1 MSQRFLEMIEKSGL
15 LTKEQVDPFL
25 EQLRKDVPADVLEN
39 EQALA
44 EKFVAAGLLTP
55 WQTEKLVQGK
65 HKGFLLGNYKL
76 LRHLGAGGMSTVF
89 LAEHKHMRQ
98 RRAIKV
104 LPQNRVNDSSY
115 LGRFYREARAAAALD
130 HPNIV
135 RAYDVDNDGDNHYLV
150 MEYVEGTDMQKL
162 VAMQGVLPF
171 ETAAEY
177 VRQAAFGLAHA
188 HIVGLIHRDIKP
200 ANLLVDPKG
209 TVKILDMG
217 LARFADDEKQAS
229 LTQMHDENVLGTAD
243 YLAPEQAINSHTVDA
258 RADLYS
264 LGCTLYFAL
273 TGHPPFPEGTLAQ
286 RLLMHQ
292 QREPAPIAKDRP
304 DVPKDLVGICKRMM
318 AKSVDERFQNAED
331 VEQALGRWLS
341 DRGGGARTAF
351 QPGGI
356 RGGGGGGGGGQP
368 AGGRQGGVQTAQR
381 AVPKAKP
388 ADDSNNRL
396 AGVGDTLTGSGQP
409 TTKGPAGKH
418 DSGDSSSKLGGKKGV
433 AARAGDSGASPI
445 IGPPP
450 AATNKKPGDSSGSFN
465 FNIKT
470 DDSNVLS
477 NRSGKKPVAKAVGD
491 SDSSSGSSSGSGPK
505 NTAPAKGTAAKG
517 PVAKG
522 TAANAAV
529 AKKTVPPGK
538 NAAAESAKQAA
549 ADGSEPPKLKKL
561 KKKTKASTVIIG
573 ALVMVFVCIGL
584 VFGLMQILER
594 NKRMQEENIQ
604 KAMEEEA
611 AAAKKKQQLQQQQML
626 ESAGG
631 AAPAA
636 PAAPTAQPEP
646 TGPVIKT
653 PVVPVAPTIPAP
665 TTGT

>member
-15 LTKEQVDPFL
+15 LVKEQVDPFL

-44 EKFVAAGLLTP
+44 EKFVAAGLLTH
-55 WQTEKLVQGK
+55 WQTEKLLQGK

-76 LRHLGAGGMSTVF
+76 LRHLGSGGMSTVF

-135 RAYDVDNDGDNHYLV
+135 RAYDVDSDGDNHYLV
-150 MEYVEGTDMQKL
+150 MEYVEGTDLQKL
-162 VAMQGVLPF
+162 VALQGVLPF

-177 VRQAAFGLAHA
+177 VRQSAFGLAHA
-188 HIVGLIHRDIKP
+188 HLVGLIHRDIKP

-258 RADLYS
+258 RADIYS

-273 TGHPPFPEGTLAQ
+273 TGHPPFPEGTLTQ

-318 AKSVDERFQNAED
+318 AKSLDERFQNAED
-331 VEQALGRWLS
+331 VEQALARWLS

-351 QPGGI
+351 QAGGM
-356 RGGGGGGGGGQP
+356 RGGGGGGQP
-368 AGGRQGGVQTAQR
+368 AGGRPGGVQTAQR

-388 ADDSNNRL
+388 AEDSGNRL
-396 AGVGDTLTGSGQP
+396 AGVGDTLSGGGQP
-409 TTKGPAGKH
+409 TTKGPAGKSN
-418 DSGDSSSKLGGKKGV
+418 SGDSSSKLGGKKAV
-433 AARAGDSGASPI
+433 AARAGDSGASPV

-450 AATNKKPGDSSGSFN
+450 SATNKRPGDSSGSFN

-477 NRSGKKPVAKAVGD
+477 NRSGKKPVAKSVGD
-491 SDSSSGSSSGSGPK
+491 SDTAGGSSSGGGPK
-505 NTAPAKGTAAKG
+505 NAASAKGT
-517 PVAKG
+517 VAKG
-522 TAANAAV
+522 AAAGSGSNAAV
-529 AKKTVPPGK
+529 TKKAAPPAK
-538 NAAAESAKQAA
+538 NAAVNTAKQPAA
-549 ADGSEPPKLKKL
+549 EGEEPPKLKKL

-573 ALVMVFVCIGL
+573 AVLMVFMCIGL

-594 NKRMQEENIQ
+594 NQRQQEESM
-604 KAMEEEA
+604 KKLLEEEVA
-611 AAAKKKQQLQQQQML
+611 AAAKKKQQQQQQQQML
-626 ESAGG
+626 ESAGSAG
-631 AAPAA
+631 QAAPAA
-636 PAAPTAQPEP
+636 PVVQPAP
-646 TGPVIKT
+646 TGPIIKT
-653 PVVPVAPTIPAP
+653 PVVPIPPITPPAP
-665 TTGT
+665 TSGT